1 MTGKRTEQGA
11 LHDDPI
17 LIMSGFEECACPA
30 TLTLHEIRSAFDTF
44 AVNY

>member
-1 MTGKRTEQGA
+1 MTGKQTEQGA

-30 TLTLHEIRSAFDTF
+30 TLTLHAKEVRLIRLR
-44 AVNY
+44 